1 MSMNGFIKKTALGLC
16 LGTGAALSTGCV
28 AEYRTVTDP
37 CWPERYSYQARQS
50 VRQAFNTQ
58 AANGHIL
65 DQTVWNQHFE
75 VGSDKLT
82 EAGKDH
88 LKYLARRLPAP
99 DPVVYVQPAYYIEG
113 TVLDAKALQNLNER
127 RVAVVTSYLNNMMV
141 LRGMT
146 VTFDV
151 AIRDAAEPGLP
162 SRPASNLFVRPNP
175 ASLKTEFEERQVD
188 LRAADAT
195 TIDQSISS
203 TGVQESPAAP
213 PKR

>member
-1 MSMNGFIKKTALGLC
+1 MNGFIKKTALGLC
-16 LGTGAALSTGCV
+16 LGGAALTTGCV
-28 AEYRTVTDP
+28 AEYRTCVDP

-65 DQTVWNQHFE
+65 DQTVWNQHFD

-82 EAGKDH
+82 EAGKSH

-99 DPVVYVQPAYYIEG
+99 DPVVFVQPAYDIEG
-113 TVLDAKALQNLNER
+113 TVLDAKALANLNER
-127 RVAVVTSYLNNMMV
+127 RVQVVTSYLNNMMA
-141 LRGMT
+141 LRGMP

-162 SRPASNLFVRPNP
+162 SRAASNLFVTPRPQ
-175 ASLKTEFEERQVD
+175 SLKTEFEERQVD
-188 LRAADAT
+188 LRAAQAT
-195 TIDQSISS
+195 TVDQSVTN
-203 TGVQESPAAP
+203 TGVQQPATPTPA

>member
-1 MSMNGFIKKTALGLC
+1 MPMNGFIKKTALGLC
-16 LGTGAALSTGCV
+16 LGTGAVLTTGCV
-28 AEYRTVTDP
+28 AEYRTVADP
-37 CWPERYSYQARQS
+37 CWPERYSYQARQA
-50 VRQAFNTQ
+50 VRQPFHTQ

-99 DPVVYVQPAYYIEG
+99 DPVVYVQPAYDIEG
-113 TVLDAKALQNLNER
+113 TVLDAKAMSNLNER

-141 LRGMT
+141 LRGMA

-162 SRPASNLFVRPNP
+162 SRRASDLFVQPRP
-175 ASLKTEFEERQVD
+175 ASLKTEFETRQED
-188 LRAADAT
+188 LREAQAT
-195 TIDQSISS
+195 TVDQSVTN
-203 TGVQESPAAP
+203 TGVQQQPAQQQ
-213 PKR
+213 R

>member
-16 LGTGAALSTGCV
+16 LGAGAALTTGCV

-37 CWPERYSYQARQS
+37 CWPERYNYQARQS

-65 DQTVWNQHFE
+65 DQTLWNQHFE

-99 DPVVYVQPAYYIEG
+99 DPVVYVQPAYDIEG
-113 TVLDAKALQNLNER
+113 TILDAKALQNLNER
-127 RVAVVTSYLNNMMV
+127 RVAVVTSYLNNMMT
-141 LRGMT
+141 LRGMP

-175 ASLKTEFEERQVD
+175 QSLKTEFEERQVD
-188 LRAADAT
+188 LRAAQAT
-195 TIDQSISS
+195 NVDQSVTN

-213 PKR
+213 KR